1 MSFGSYVRTAR
12 QARGVALNALAPR
25 LGLSAAYWSR
35 IECDMDHP
43 PRDDVLSI
51 LAKEIGLDL
60 DEVFVKAGRLPPDM
74 RPHLDAIVKMWRKK
88 QAREQRREQ

>member
-1 MSFGSYVRTAR
+1 MSFGSYVRAAR
-12 QARGVALNALAPR
+12 EARGIALNALAPR

-35 IECDMDHP
+35 IERDKDLP
-43 PRDDVLSI
+43 PRDDVLAI

-60 DEVFVKAGRLPPDM
+60 DEVFVQAGRLPPDM
-74 RPHLDAIVKMWRKK
+74 RPHLDAVVKMWRKK